1 MFYNFYLN
9 FVYFKLE
16 IKFCVTMFCVSV
28 GDLVGS
34 QDTKIEQV
42 PILRKKERK
51 YNGMF
56 EFKKGDENIII
67 RHLLCGKL

>member
-1 MFYNFYLN
+1 
-9 FVYFKLE
+9 
-16 IKFCVTMFCVSV
+16 MFCVSV

-67 RHLLCGKL
+67 RHLLCGKLYLYWIEFRKVFFFYSYN